1 LTAPTSP
8 ADDVTSAATSGDD
21 EPMIAFGTRRARWV
35 LLATVGASGMAFLD
49 STVVN
54 VALPRIGD
62 DLNTELGGLQWV
74 INGYLLATSALILL
88 GGSLG
93 DIFGRRRVF
102 LTGVVLFAAA
112 SITCGV
118 APNVTLLVGA
128 RVLQGVGG
136 ALLTP
141 GSLAILEASFRPDDR
156 PRAIGAWSGLSGVAS
171 AIGPFLGGW
180 LIDAAS
186 WRWVFLI
193 NVPLAVLVVV
203 VTLRHVPESLN
214 PHAPRQVDYAGAVL
228 IGLALAGLSWGLISA
243 GDMGWTSPTV
253 LLPLVGAV
261 IALAAFVVVERR
273 SSHPMVPP
281 SLFTIAQFRAVN
293 MVTVAVYAG
302 LGTVFF
308 LLVVQLQTVLGYSAL
323 EAGAAT
329 LPITL
334 CMLVLSSRS
343 GMLAVRIGPRL
354 QMSVGPL
361 VVAAG
366 FVFMSTID
374 AGTSYVTGVLPGV
387 LLVGLGLAATVAP
400 LTATALGAVDDDHAG
415 IASGVNTTVARAAQ
429 LAAVAAIPLAAGISG
444 DSYRD
449 ADAFSDG
456 FAKGMMIGAVLVALG
471 GVIGW
476 LTVRNVVQAKEVV
489 EAGPG
494 TAEEAEAPAAAV
506 AAAAAE
512 AGLEPAPAEVGRR
525 AAAALAASGR
535 SPELHAAL
543 HPAARFHCGLEG
555 TAFQGV
561 PIPPPPRRSSEDD
574 ATAA

>member
-1 LTAPTSP
+1 MTAPTTP
-8 ADDVTSAATSGDD
+8 ATVASGD
-21 EPMIAFGTRRARWV
+21 EPLIAFGTRRARWV

-54 VALPRIGD
+54 VALPQIGT
-62 DLNTELGGLQWV
+62 DLDTELAGLQWV

-102 LTGVVLFAAA
+102 LTGVVVFAVA

-118 APNVTLLVGA
+118 APNVGMLVA
-128 RVLQGVGG
+128 SRVLQGVGG

-186 WRWVFLI
+186 WRWVFLL
-193 NVPLAVLVVV
+193 NVPLAVLVVL

-214 PHAPRQVDYAGAVL
+214 PHAPRQIDYAGAL
-228 IGLALAGLSWGLISA
+228 FIGAALAGVSWGLISA
-243 GDMGWTSPTV
+243 GDLGWASAEV
-253 LLPLVGAV
+253 LLPLIGSVV
-261 IALAAFVVVERR
+261 ALAAFVTVERR

-281 SLFTIAQFRAVN
+281 SLFSVAQFRAAN
-293 MVTVAVYAG
+293 LVTVAVYAG

-334 CMLVLSSRS
+334 CMLALSSRS

-354 QMSVGPL
+354 QMSAGPL

-366 FVFMSTID
+366 FLVMSQVD

-429 LAAVAAIPLAAGISG
+429 LAAVAAVPLAAGITG

-449 ADAFSDG
+449 PAAFSDG
-456 FAKGMMIGAVLVALG
+456 FAKGMMIGAGLVALG

-476 LTVRNVVQAKEVV
+476 LTVRNEVR
-489 EAGPG
+489 P
-494 TAEEAEAPAAAV
+494 APV
-506 AAAAAE
+506 AAEPEAAAE
-512 AGLEPAPAEVGRR
+512 VLEPAPADLTPAQVGQR
-525 AAAALAASGR
+525 AAAALVAAGR
-535 SPELHAAL
+535 SPDLHLEL

-555 TAFQGV
+555 PAFHSV
-561 PIPPPPRRSSEDD
+561 PTPPRSNPTATSADPD
-574 ATAA
+574 AV

>member
-1 LTAPTSP
+1 VSTP
-8 ADDVTSAATSGDD
+8 ATVASSD
-21 EPMIAFGTRRARWV
+21 EPMIEFGTRKARWV

-54 VALPRIGD
+54 VALPQIGN
-62 DLNTELGGLQWV
+62 DLDTELAGLQWV

-102 LTGVVLFAAA
+102 LTGVVVFAVA
-112 SITCGV
+112 SITCGI
-118 APNVTLLVGA
+118 APNVGLLVAA
-128 RVLQGVGG
+128 RVLQGIGG

-171 AIGPFLGGW
+171 AIGPFVGGW

-186 WRWVFLI
+186 WRWVFLL
-193 NVPLAVLVVV
+193 NVPLAVLVIVV
-203 VTLRHVPESLN
+203 ALRHVPESLSVN
-214 PHAPRQVDYAGAVL
+214 AVRQVDYAGAAL
-228 IGLALAGLSWGLISA
+228 IGLALAGVSWGLISA
-243 GDMGWTSPTV
+243 GDLGWTSLEV

-261 IALAAFVVVERR
+261 VAFAAFVVVERR
-273 SSHPMVPP
+273 STHPMVPP
-281 SLFTIAQFRAVN
+281 SLFSIAQFRAAN
-293 MVTVAVYAG
+293 LVTVAVYGG

-334 CMLVLSSRS
+334 CMLALSSRS

-354 QMSVGPL
+354 QMSAGPL
-361 VVAAG
+361 LVAVG
-366 FVFMSTID
+366 FVVMAQVD
-374 AGTSYVTGVLPGV
+374 VGTTYLTGVLPGV
-387 LLVGLGLAATVAP
+387 LLVGLGLSATVAP

-429 LAAVAAIPLAAGISG
+429 LAAVAAVPLAAGITG

-449 ADAFSDG
+449 PAEFSDG
-456 FAKGMMIGAVLVALG
+456 FTKGMMIGAGLVALG

-476 LTVRNVVQAKEVV
+476 LTVRNEVQAAPVADAGVAVSPEADV
-489 EAGPG
+489 EDL
-494 TAEEAEAPAAAV
+494 TPAA
-506 AAAAAE
+506 
-512 AGLEPAPAEVGRR
+512 VGRR
-525 AAAALAASGR
+525 AAAALAGSGR
-535 SPELHAAL
+535 APELHAAL
-543 HPAARFHCGLEG
+543 HPAARFHCGVEG
-555 TAFQGV
+555 TAFHSV
-561 PIPPPPRRSSEDD
+561 PTPPRSS
-574 ATAA
+574 

>member
-1 LTAPTSP
+1 LTAETTGG
-8 ADDVTSAATSGDD
+8 ADPLVEGDEGD
-21 EPMIAFGTRRARWV
+21 EELLEFGTRRARWV

-54 VALPRIGD
+54 VALPQIGR
-62 DLNTELGGLQWV
+62 DLDTELAGLQWV
-74 INGYLLATSALILL
+74 LNGYLLATSALILL

-93 DIFGRRRVF
+93 DIFGRRRIF
-102 LTGVVLFAAA
+102 LVGVVVFAIA
-112 SITCGV
+112 SITCGL
-118 APNVTLLVGA
+118 APNVGLLVAA
-128 RVLQGVGG
+128 RVLQGIGG

-141 GSLAILEASFRPDDR
+141 GSLAILEASFRPGDR

-186 WRWVFLI
+186 WRWVFLL

-203 VTLRHVPESLN
+203 VTLRHVPESRN
-214 PHAPRQVDYAGAVL
+214 VHAPRQIDYAGALL
-228 IGLALAGLSWGLISA
+228 IGLALAGVSYGLISA
-243 GDMGWTSPTV
+243 GDAGWGAAV
-253 LLPLVGAV
+253 VVLPLVGAV
-261 IALAAFVVVERR
+261 VSFAAFIAVERS

-281 SLFTIAQFRAVN
+281 SLFSIAQFRAAN
-293 MVTVAVYAG
+293 LVTVAVYGG

-334 CMLVLSSRS
+334 CMLALSSRS

-366 FVFMSTID
+366 FVLMSQVD
-374 AGTSYVTGVLPGV
+374 VGTTYVTGVLPGV
-387 LLVGLGLAATVAP
+387 LLVGLGLASTVAP

-429 LAAVAAIPLAAGISG
+429 LAAVAAVPLAAGITG

-449 ADAFSDG
+449 PDAFSDG
-456 FAKGMMIGAVLVALG
+456 FMKGMMIGAVLVALG

-476 LTVRNVVQAKEVV
+476 LTVRNDVLAAPVADADVEGVDAEVEGV
-489 EAGPG
+489 EP
-494 TAEEAEAPAAAV
+494 TPAQ
-506 AAAAAE
+506 
-512 AGLEPAPAEVGRR
+512 VGRR

-535 SPELHAAL
+535 APELHGAL
-543 HPAARFHCGLEG
+543 HPAARFHCGVEG
-555 TAFQGV
+555 PAILGT
-561 PIPPPPRRSSEDD
+561 PTPPRSTD
-574 ATAA
+574 APAA

>member
-1 LTAPTSP
+1 LSDTGQTSP
-8 ADDVTSAATSGDD
+8 ASPTTVSSSD
-21 EPMIAFGTRRARWV
+21 EPLIAFGTRRARWV

-54 VALPRIGD
+54 VALPQIGN
-62 DLNTELGGLQWV
+62 DLDTELAGLQWV

-93 DIFGRRRVF
+93 DIMGRRRIF
-102 LTGVVLFAAA
+102 LTGVVIFAIA

-118 APNVTLLVGA
+118 APNVGLLVAA
-128 RVLQGVGG
+128 RVVQGIGG

-186 WRWVFLI
+186 WRWVFLL
-193 NVPLAVLVVV
+193 NVPLAVLVVL

-214 PHAPRQVDYAGAVL
+214 PHAARQIDYAGALL
-228 IGLALAGLSWGLISA
+228 IGGALAGVSWGLIAA
-243 GDMGWTSPTV
+243 GDLGWASAEV
-253 LLPLVGAV
+253 VLPLVGSV
-261 IALAAFVVVERR
+261 LAFAGFVVVERR

-281 SLFTIAQFRAVN
+281 SLFSIAQFRAAN
-293 MVTVAVYAG
+293 LVTVAVYAG

-334 CMLVLSSRS
+334 CMLALSSRS

-354 QMSVGPL
+354 QMTAGPL

-366 FVFMSTID
+366 FLLMAQID
-374 AGTSYVTGVLPGV
+374 AGTTYVTGVLPGV

-429 LAAVAAIPLAAGISG
+429 LAAVAAVPLAAGITG

-449 ADAFSDG
+449 PGEFADG
-456 FAKGMMIGAVLVALG
+456 FMKGMMIGAGLVALG
-471 GVIGW
+471 GVVGW
-476 LTVRNVVQAKEVV
+476 LTVRNEVRP
-489 EAGPG
+489 AIP
-494 TAEEAEAPAAAV
+494 EAEV
-506 AAAAAE
+506 
-512 AGLEPAPAEVGRR
+512 LEPAPADLTPAQAGQR
-525 AAAALAASGR
+525 AAAALVAAGR
-535 SPELHAAL
+535 APALHLDL

-555 TAFQGV
+555 PAFHSA
-561 PIPPPPRRSSEDD
+561 PIPPRRRSPDDD

>member
-1 LTAPTSP
+1 VTAPT
-8 ADDVTSAATSGDD
+8 AVSATD
-21 EPMIAFGTRRARWV
+21 EGMLAFGTRRARWV

-62 DLNTELGGLQWV
+62 DLNTELSGLQWV
-74 INGYLLATSALILL
+74 INGYLLTTSALILL

-93 DIFGRRRVF
+93 DLFGRRRVF
-102 LTGVVLFAAA
+102 LTGVVIFAGA
-112 SITCGV
+112 SIMCGV
-118 APNVTLLVGA
+118 AGNVGLLIGA
-128 RVLQGVGG
+128 RVVQGVGG

-186 WRWVFLI
+186 WRWVFFL
-193 NVPLAVLVVV
+193 NVPIAVMVVLVTV
-203 VTLRHVPESLN
+203 RHVPESRN
-214 PHAPRQVDYAGAVL
+214 VHASRQIDVVGAST

-243 GDMGWTSPTV
+243 GDDGFGSASV
-253 LLPLVGAV
+253 VVPLVLGAV
-261 IALAAFVVVERR
+261 ALGAFVLAEMR

-281 SLFTIAQFRAVN
+281 ALFRVAQFRAAN
-293 MVTVAVYAG
+293 LVTVAVYAG

-334 CMLVLSSRS
+334 LMLGLSSRS

-361 VVAAG
+361 IVAAG
-366 FVFMSTID
+366 FLVMSQID
-374 AGTSYVTGVLPGV
+374 AGTTYVTGVLPGV
-387 LLVGLGLAATVAP
+387 LLVGLGLATTVAP

-415 IASGVNTTVARAAQ
+415 IASGVNTTVARASQ

-444 DSYRD
+444 KSYRD
-449 ADAFSDG
+449 PAAFSDG
-456 FAKGMMIGAVLVALG
+456 FSKGMMIGAALVALG
-471 GVIGW
+471 GILGW
-476 LTVRNVVQAKEVV
+476 LTVRNAVQSKTPVAPATPVDV
-489 EAGPG
+489 G
-494 TAEEAEAPAAAV
+494 TEPEPTPPAQPTPTPAAAAT
-506 AAAAAE
+506 AADTAT
-512 AGLEPAPAEVGRR
+512 
-525 AAAALAASGR
+525 
-535 SPELHAAL
+535 
-543 HPAARFHCGLEG
+543 RFHCGLEG
-555 TAFQGV
+555 TAFHGC
-561 PIPPPPRRSSEDD
+561 PTPPSPTSSSPPD
-574 ATAA
+574 ASAA

>member
-8 ADDVTSAATSGDD
+8 SAPTTETSTD
-21 EPMIAFGTRRARWV
+21 EPLLAFGTRRARWV

-54 VALPRIGD
+54 VALPQIGR
-62 DLNTELGGLQWV
+62 DLDTELAGLQWV
-74 INGYLLATSALILL
+74 LNGYLLATSALILL

-102 LTGVVLFAAA
+102 LTGVVVFAAA
-112 SITCGV
+112 SITCGL
-118 APNVTLLVGA
+118 APNVTLLVAA
-128 RVLQGVGG
+128 RVVQGVGG

-141 GSLAILEASFRPDDR
+141 GSLAILEASFRSDDR

-193 NVPLAVLVVV
+193 NVPLAVLVVL
-203 VTLRHVPESLN
+203 VTLRHVPESRN
-214 PHAPRQVDYAGAVL
+214 VHAPRQIDFAGALL

-243 GDMGWTSPTV
+243 GDLGWASPTV
-253 LLPLVGAV
+253 LLPLIGAV
-261 IALAAFVVVERR
+261 VALAAFVRVEQH

-281 SLFTIAQFRAVN
+281 SLFSIAQFRAAN
-293 MVTVAVYAG
+293 LVTVAVYAG

-334 CMLVLSSRS
+334 CMLLLSSRS

-361 VVAAG
+361 IVAAG
-366 FVFMSTID
+366 FVFMSQVD
-374 AGTSYVTGVLPGV
+374 AGTTYLTGVLPGV
-387 LLVGLGLAATVAP
+387 LLVGLGLASTVAP

-429 LAAVAAIPLAAGISG
+429 LAAVAAIPLAAGITG

-449 ADAFSDG
+449 PAAFSDG
-456 FAKGMMIGAVLVALG
+456 FSKGMMIGAALVALG

-489 EAGPG
+489 DAGP
-494 TAEEAEAPAAAV
+494 TVADAEPGAA
-506 AAAAAE
+506 
-512 AGLEPAPAEVGRR
+512 GEPTPAEVGQR
-525 AAAALAASGR
+525 AAAALASSGR
-535 SPELHAAL
+535 APEL

-555 TAFQGV
+555 PAFHGV
-561 PIPPPPRRSSEDD
+561 PTPPAPKSAKP
-574 ATAA
+574 AA

>member
-1 LTAPTSP
+1 ILILGVVWFTAASLLCALAPSPSWLTA
-8 ADDVTSAATSGDD
+8 A
-21 EPMIAFGTRRARWV
+21 RA
-35 LLATVGASGMAFLD
+35 
-49 STVVN
+49 
-54 VALPRIGD
+54 
-62 DLNTELGGLQWV
+62 
-74 INGYLLATSALILL
+74 
-88 GGSLG
+88 
-93 DIFGRRRVF
+93 
-102 LTGVVLFAAA
+102 
-112 SITCGV
+112 
-118 APNVTLLVGA
+118 
-128 RVLQGVGG
+128 LQGIGA

-141 GSLAILEASFRPDDR
+141 GSLAILEASFRSDDR

-193 NVPLAVLVVV
+193 NVPLAVLVVL
-203 VTLRHVPESLN
+203 VTLRHVPESRN
-214 PHAPRQVDYAGAVL
+214 VHAPRQIDFAGALL

-243 GDMGWTSPTV
+243 GDLGWASPTV

-261 IALAAFVVVERR
+261 VALAAFVRVEQR

-281 SLFTIAQFRAVN
+281 SLFSIAQFRAAN
-293 MVTVAVYAG
+293 LVTVAVYAG

-334 CMLVLSSRS
+334 CMLLLSSRS

-361 VVAAG
+361 IVAAG
-366 FVFMSTID
+366 FVFMSQVD
-374 AGTSYVTGVLPGV
+374 AGTTYLTGVLPGV
-387 LLVGLGLAATVAP
+387 LLVGLGLASTVAP

-429 LAAVAAIPLAAGISG
+429 LAAVAAIPLAAGITG

-449 ADAFSDG
+449 PAAFSDG
-456 FAKGMMIGAVLVALG
+456 FSKGMMIGAALVALG

-489 EAGPG
+489 DAGPA
-494 TAEEAEAPAAAV
+494 AEPAV
-506 AAAAAE
+506 ATDAE
-512 AGLEPAPAEVGRR
+512 PTPADIGQR
-525 AAAALAASGR
+525 AAAALASSGQA
-535 SPELHAAL
+535 PEL

-555 TAFQGV
+555 PAFHGV
-561 PIPPPPRRSSEDD
+561 PTPP
-574 ATAA
+574 ATKAKPAA